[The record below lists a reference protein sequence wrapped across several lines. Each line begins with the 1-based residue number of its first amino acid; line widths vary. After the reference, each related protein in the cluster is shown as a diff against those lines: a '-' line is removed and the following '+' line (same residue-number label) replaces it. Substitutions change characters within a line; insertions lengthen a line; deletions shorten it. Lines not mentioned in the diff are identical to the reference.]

1 MKKRLATARL
11 VLEDGSEFVGWAF
24 GKLRS
29 QAGEVVFTTGMA
41 GYPQSLT
48 DPSFRGQILV
58 STYPLVGNYG
68 VPLDPKTDGPSLD
81 ARGIPVHFESN
92 RVQVSGF
99 VVSEACD
106 DPSHFACES
115 SLSAWLEKNNV
126 PGVAGI
132 DTRALT
138 ERLREHGVMRGKILV
153 DGTRDVTYDS
163 GDIAHPVA
171 EVSAKSVTS
180 YPAEPTGGKRAPR
193 IVLVDCGAK
202 ANILRCLIA
211 RKVEVIRVPWNHDLL
226 GLEYDGIFLS
236 NGPGDP
242 KACGKTIATVRRA
255 IAGTKPIFG
264 ICLGNQLIALA
275 AGADTYKLPYGH
287 RGQNQPCVE
296 VGTKRC
302 YITSQ
307 NHGFAVRGDTLPND
321 WEPWFVNGNDGTIE
335 GVRSVKGPFSA
346 VQFHPEG
353 CPGPRD
359 TEFLIDRFI
368 SQVRESAGLPKD
380 EAPWLEAGETRDS
393 AVARLA
399 AEVAEAATLLSVP
412 VETKKKAGKKA
423 KGGSK

>member
-1 MKKRLATARL
+1 MTQPKCGGEARVKKRTATARL
-11 VLEDGSEFVGWAF
+11 ILEDGSEFVGWAF
-24 GKLRS
+24 GRLRS

-68 VPLDPKTDGPSLD
+68 VPLDKETGGPALD
-81 ARGIPVHFESN
+81 DRGIPVHFESD

-99 VVSEACD
+99 VVSELCD
-106 DPSHFACES
+106 EPSHFASES
-115 SLSAWLEKNNV
+115 PLSAWLDKNNV

-138 ERLREHGVMRGKILV
+138 EKLRECGVMRGKILV
-153 DGTRDVTYDS
+153 EGTRDVTYDS
-163 GDIAHPVA
+163 GDIDHPVA
-171 EVSAKSVTS
+171 EVSPTAVAT
-180 YPAEPTGGKRAPR
+180 YPAAPTGGARAPR

-202 ANILRCLIA
+202 ANILRCLLA
-211 RKVEVIRVPWNHDLL
+211 RNVEVVRVPWNHDLS
-226 GLEYDGIFLS
+226 GIDYDGLFLS

-255 IAGTKPIFG
+255 IAGTKPAFG
-264 ICLGNQLIALA
+264 ICLGNQLMALA

-307 NHGFAVRGDTLPND
+307 NHGYAVRGDTLPTG
-321 WEPWFVNGNDGTIE
+321 WEPWFVNGNDGTVE
-335 GVRSVKGPFSA
+335 GVRSTKGPFSA

-359 TEFLIDRFI
+359 TEFLIDRFVA
-368 SQVRESAGLPKD
+368 QVREAAGLPPD
-380 EAPWLEAGETRDS
+380 EAPKLLAGETRDG
-393 AVARLA
+393 AAARMA
-399 AEVAEAATLLSVP
+399 AAAR
-412 VETKKKAGKKA
+412 AAGNGKKA

>member
-1 MKKRLATARL
+1 MKKRTTTARL
-11 VLEDGSEFVGWAF
+11 VLEDGSEYVGWAF
-24 GKLRS
+24 GRLRS

-68 VPLDPKTDGPSLD
+68 VPLGDGGGTILD
-81 ARGIPVHFESN
+81 DRGLPVHFESD
-92 RVQVSGF
+92 RVQVSAF
-99 VVSEACD
+99 VVSELCEE
-106 DPSHFACES
+106 PSHFS
-115 SLSAWLEKNNV
+115 STSTLSAWLERNNV
-126 PGVAGI
+126 PGLAGI

-153 DGTRDVTYDS
+153 EGTKDVTYDS
-163 GDIAHPVA
+163 GDTAHPVA
-171 EVSAKSVTS
+171 EVSPKAVTT
-180 YPAEPTGGKRAPR
+180 YPAAQISGERAPR
-193 IVLVDCGAK
+193 VVLVDCGAK
-202 ANILRCLIA
+202 ANILRCLLA
-211 RKVEVIRVPWNHDLL
+211 RGVEVIRAPWNHDLT
-226 GLEYDGIFLS
+226 GIDYDGIFLS

-264 ICLGNQLIALA
+264 ICLGNQLMALA

-296 VGTKRC
+296 VGTERC

-307 NHGFAVRGDTLPND
+307 NHGYAVRGDTLPMG
-321 WEPWFVNGNDGTIE
+321 WEPWFVNGNDGTVE
-335 GVRSVKGPFSA
+335 GVRSTEGPFSA

-359 TEFLIDRFI
+359 TEFLIDRFVA
-368 SQVRESAGLPKD
+368 QVRATAGLSP
-380 EAPWLEAGETRDS
+380 EEPPVLLAGETRDG
-393 AVARLA
+393 AAARRGAAGVA
-399 AEVAEAATLLSVP
+399 
-412 VETKKKAGKKA
+412 GGA
-423 KGGSK
+423 K

>member
-1 MKKRLATARL
+1 MKKRIATARL

-24 GKLRS
+24 GKPRS

-68 VPLDPKTDGPSLD
+68 VPLDPATGGPVLDG
-81 ARGIPVHFESN
+81 RGIPAHFESD

-99 VVSEACD
+99 VVSEVCD
-106 DPSHFACES
+106 EPSHFANGSTLS
-115 SLSAWLEKNNV
+115 SWLEKSNV
-126 PGVAGI
+126 PGIAGI

-153 DGTRDVTYDS
+153 DGTKDVTFDS
-163 GDIAHPVA
+163 GDVPHPVA
-171 EVSAKSVTS
+171 EVSPKTAQT

-202 ANILRCLIA
+202 ANILRCLVA
-211 RKVEVIRVPWNHDLL
+211 RKVEVVRVPWNHDLS
-226 GLEYDGIFLS
+226 GLDYDGVFLS

-242 KACGKTIATVRRA
+242 KACGKTIATVRRV
-255 IAGTKPIFG
+255 IAGSKPAFG
-264 ICLGNQLIALA
+264 ICLGNQLMALA

-307 NHGFAVRGDTLPND
+307 NHGYAVRGDTLPAD

-335 GVRSVKGPFSA
+335 GVKSASGLFSA

-359 TEFLIDRFI
+359 TEFLIDRFVA
-368 SQVRESAGLPKD
+368 QVRASAGLPPD
-380 EAPWLEAGETRDS
+380 EAPRLAAGETRDG
-393 AVARLA
+393 A
-399 AEVAEAATLLSVP
+399 AMNAA
-412 VETKKKAGKKA
+412 
-423 KGGSK
+423 GGSK

>member
-1 MKKRLATARL
+1 MKKRTAVARL
-11 VLEDGSEFVGWAF
+11 ILEDGSEFVGWSF
-24 GKLRS
+24 GKARS

-68 VPLDPKTDGPSLD
+68 VPADADGGPRRD
-81 ARGIPVHFESN
+81 GRGIPRDFESD
-92 RVQVSGF
+92 RVQVAGF
-99 VVSEACD
+99 VVAEACD
-106 DPSHFACES
+106 EPSHFDCGL
-115 SLSAWLEKNNV
+115 SLSAWLEKAGV

-153 DGTRDVTYDS
+153 EGTRDVSYDS
-163 GDIAHPVA
+163 GDQLHPVA
-171 EVSAKSVTS
+171 EVSVDSPKT
-180 YPAEPTGGKRAPR
+180 YPAAASSAPTAGRAPR

-202 ANILRCLIA
+202 ANILRCLVA
-211 RKVEVIRVPWNHDLL
+211 RGVEVVRVPWNHDLRDL
-226 GLEYDGIFLS
+226 DYDGVFLS

-255 IAGTKPIFG
+255 LAGTKPVFG
-264 ICLGNQLIALA
+264 ICLGNQLMALA

-287 RGQNQPCVE
+287 RGQNQPCIE
-296 VGTKRC
+296 AGTDRC

-307 NHGFAVRGDTLPND
+307 NHGYAVRADTLPHG
-321 WEPWFVNGNDGTIE
+321 WEPWFVNANDGTIE
-335 GVRSVKGPFSA
+335 GIRSTRGPFRA

-359 TEFLIDRFI
+359 TEFLIDRFVDD
-368 SQVRESAGLPKD
+368 VRAAAGL
-380 EAPWLEAGETRDS
+380 APAGRPRLDAGETLDG
-393 AVARLA
+393 RLA
-399 AEVAEAATLLSVP
+399 REEAAAAAGG
-412 VETKKKAGKKA
+412 KA
-423 KGGSK
+423 